1 MTEPVDEQGEQ
12 DAQGGQDGQLTAL
25 GRLAGRCYDRR
36 RTVLVLWIL
45 TVIAITVVA
54 QVVGTHF
61 ENKFTAGNT
70 QSQQATDLLSARF
83 PAEAGDSADVVFH
96 TSTPI
101 AANEEAIDR
110 VVASL
115 RPLANVSSVTS
126 PFSPEGAHQIAPSD
140 NIAYAMVQFDTTTSN
155 LPPDSINAVI
165 HTAEAAARPGFQIA
179 LGGEPI
185 SSVEKISPGASE
197 GIGITAAIIIM
208 LLAFGSVVAMG
219 LPIITALF
227 GLGIGVALLELV
239 THLLV
244 VPNFA
249 PEMAAMI
256 GIGVGIDYALFI
268 VTRYRQGIFEGRD
281 PRGAVV
287 TSLMTSGRSVLFA
300 GGTVVISLFG
310 LFLIGQP
317 YMIGLA
323 TACIAAVLMVL
334 VAALTL
340 LPALLGFSGNAI
352 DKLHLPG
359 LLQHGGP
366 PPPNGF
372 WYRWSRLIQR
382 RAWITGTLA
391 VLVLIVLAL
400 PLFSMRLAF
409 TDASNDPPASTTHQA
424 YELLAKGFGVG
435 FNGPLV
441 VAVDMH
447 GPGDRAVVD
456 RLDSALGSGVANVA
470 FTAPAR
476 FNASDTGA
484 VIIVVPKTSPQS
496 AQTGDLVQT
505 LRADVIPPAVKGTGV
520 TALVGGQTAAGIDA
534 ANYLG
539 HRLLLVIGAVL
550 ILSFLLLMTVFR
562 SVVLPL
568 KAVIMNLLS
577 VGAAYGVMVAVFEWG
592 WLGNVIRIGE
602 TGPIDPW
609 IPVTMFTILFGL
621 SMDYE
626 VFLLSRIREEWLRTG
641 ENSVA
646 VADGLAVTGRII
658 TAAAAIMFCVFA
670 SFVIND
676 PLHILKVFG
685 LGLAVAVAVDVTLV
699 RMVLVPSIME
709 LLGPLNWWMPRFL
722 DRSVPTI
729 GIEVT
734 PVASAS
740 EAGSAR
746 AASAAGA
753 GSAEAGSAEAG
764 SAAGAGSPAA
774 TPTSV

>member
-1 MTEPVDEQGEQ
+1 MSASSRAAETQ
-12 DAQGGQDGQLTAL
+12 DAQGGGATQVTVL
-25 GRLAGRCYDRR
+25 GRLAGHCYDRR
-36 RTVLVLWIL
+36 RLVLVLWIL
-45 TVIAITVVA
+45 ALIGVTVLA
-54 QVVGTHF
+54 QVVGTRF
-61 ENKFTAGNT
+61 QNKFTSGNT
-70 QSQQATDLLSARF
+70 ESQQAANLLNARF
-83 PAEAGDSADVVFH
+83 PSKAGDTADVVFH
-96 TSTPI
+96 TTTPI
-101 AANEEAIDR
+101 ADNQQAINN

-115 RPLANVSSVTS
+115 RPLAHVTSVTS
-126 PFSPEGAHQIAPSD
+126 PFSPAGAHQISPHA
-140 NIAYAMVQFDTTTSN
+140 NIAFAVVQFDTTTDK
-155 LPPDSINAVI
+155 LPPAAVNKVI
-165 HTAEAAARPGFQIA
+165 STAEAAARSGFQIA
-179 LGGEPI
+179 LGGYPI
-185 SSVEKISPGASE
+185 SSVAKISPGPSE

-227 GLGIGVALLELV
+227 GLGIGIALLELV
-239 THLLV
+239 THFLV

-281 PRGAVV
+281 PRSAVV
-287 TSLMTSGRSVLFA
+287 MSLMTSGRSVLFA

-323 TACIAAVLMVL
+323 TACIVAVLMVL
-334 VAALTL
+334 IAALTL

-359 LLQHGGP
+359 LLQSGGP

-372 WYRWSRLIQR
+372 WHRWSRLIQR
-382 RAWITGTLA
+382 RAWVTGTLA
-391 VLVLIVLAL
+391 VLVLLLLAL

-409 TDASNDPPASTTHQA
+409 TDASNDPTTQTTRQA
-424 YELLAKGFGVG
+424 YDLLAQGFGTG

-447 GPGDRAVVD
+447 GPQDRAVVE
-456 RLDSALGSGVANVA
+456 RLGQAMSNGVPNVA
-470 FTAPAR
+470 YTAPPQ
-476 FNASDTGA
+476 FNATDTGA
-484 VIIVVPKTSPQS
+484 VILVVPTTGPQ
-496 AQTGDLVQT
+496 AAETENLVQN
-505 LRADVIPPAVKGTGV
+505 LRSDVIPPVVSGTDV
-520 TALVGGQTAAGIDA
+520 NALVGGQTAGGIDA
-534 ANYLG
+534 ANFLG
-539 HRLLLVIGAVL
+539 SRLFVVIGAVL

-577 VGAAYGVMVAVFEWG
+577 VGAAYGVLVAVFQWG
-592 WLGNVIRIGE
+592 WAGSFIGIGE
-602 TGPIDPW
+602 KGPIDPW

-641 ENSVA
+641 DNSAA

-658 TAAAAIMFCVFA
+658 TAAGAIMFCVFA
-670 SFVIND
+670 SFIIND

-685 LGLAVAVAVDVTLV
+685 LGLAVAVLIDVTLV

-709 LLGPLNWWMPRFL
+709 LLGAVNWWMPRFL
-722 DRSVPTI
+722 ERSIPSI
-729 GIEVT
+729 GVEVT
-734 PVASAS
+734 P
-740 EAGSAR
+740 
-746 AASAAGA
+746 SAAP
-753 GSAEAGSAEAG
+753 
-764 SAAGAGSPAA
+764 SP
-774 TPTSV
+774 TPAPSSV

>member
-1 MTEPVDEQGEQ
+1 MGTTQE
-12 DAQGGQDGQLTAL
+12 TAL

-45 TVIAITVVA
+45 AVIGITVVA
-54 QVVGTHF
+54 QMVGTNF
-61 ENKFTAGNT
+61 QNKFTSGDT
-70 QSQQATDLLSARF
+70 PSQQAADLLSARF
-83 PAEAGDSADVVFH
+83 PAKAGDTADVVFH
-96 TSTPI
+96 TTTPI
-101 AANEEAIDR
+101 AANEAAIDK
-110 VVASL
+110 VVDSL
-115 RPLANVSSVTS
+115 RPLAHVSSVTG
-126 PFSPEGAHQIAPSD
+126 PFSPGGAHQIAPHA
-140 NIAYAMVQFDTTTSN
+140 NIAFAVVQFDTITAN
-155 LPPDSINAVI
+155 LPPAAVNSVI
-165 HTAEAAARPGFQIA
+165 DTAKAAARPGFQIA
-179 LGGEPI
+179 LGGYPI
-185 SSVEKISPGASE
+185 SSVAKISPGASE

-239 THLLV
+239 THFLV
-244 VPNFA
+244 VPDFA

-268 VTRYRQGIFEGRD
+268 VTRYRQGIFEGRE
-281 PRGAVV
+281 PRAAVV
-287 TSLMTSGRSVLFA
+287 MSLMTSGRSVLFA

-334 VAALTL
+334 IAALTL

-359 LLQHGGP
+359 LLQSGGP

-372 WYRWSRLIQR
+372 WHRWSRLIQR
-382 RAWITGTLA
+382 RAWVTGTLA
-391 VLVLIVLAL
+391 VLVLVVLAI

-409 TDASNDPPASTTHQA
+409 TDASNDPASQTTRQA
-424 YELLAKGFGVG
+424 YDLLAQGFGVG
-435 FNGPLV
+435 FNGPLI

-447 GPGDRAVVD
+447 GAGDRAAVE
-456 RLDSALGSGVANVA
+456 RLGAALNKGVPYVA
-470 FTAPAR
+470 YTAPPQ

-484 VIIVVPKTSPQS
+484 VIVVVPTTSPQS
-496 AQTGDLVQT
+496 AQTESLVQD
-505 LRADVIPPAVKGTGV
+505 LRSRVIPPAVSGTDV
-520 TALVGGQTAAGIDA
+520 TALVGGQTAGSIDA
-534 ANYLG
+534 ANFLG
-539 HRLLLVIGAVL
+539 SRLFLVIGAVL
-550 ILSFLLLMTVFR
+550 VLSFLLLMTVFR

-577 VGAAYGVMVAVFEWG
+577 VGAAYGVLVAVFQWG
-592 WLGNVIRIGE
+592 WAGSLIGIGE

-641 ENSVA
+641 DNSLA

-670 SFVIND
+670 SFVIKD

-685 LGLAVAVAVDVTLV
+685 LGLAVAVLIDVTLV

-709 LLGPLNWWMPRFL
+709 LLGPVNWWMPRWMQ
-722 DRSVPTI
+722 RSIPTI
-729 GIEVT
+729 GVEVT
-734 PVASAS
+734 P
-740 EAGSAR
+740 E
-746 AASAAGA
+746 
-753 GSAEAGSAEAG
+753 
-764 SAAGAGSPAA
+764 PAP
-774 TPTSV
+774 TPAPVPTPA

>member
-1 MTEPVDEQGEQ
+1 MSTLRTSTDTEQTPTSVQI
-12 DAQGGQDGQLTAL
+12 TSL

-36 RTVLVLWIL
+36 RLVLVLWIL
-45 TVIAITVVA
+45 ALIGITVVA
-54 QVVGTHF
+54 QMVGTHF
-61 ENKFTAGNT
+61 QNKFTAGNT
-70 QSQQATDLLSARF
+70 QSQQAADLLSARF
-83 PAEAGDSADVVFH
+83 PARAGDTADVVFH
-96 TSTPI
+96 TATPI
-101 AANEEAIDR
+101 AANQADITK
-110 VVASL
+110 VVDSL
-115 RPLANVSSVTS
+115 VPLAHVTSVTS
-126 PFSPEGAHQIAPSD
+126 PFSPAGAHQISPHA
-140 NIAYAMVQFDTTTSN
+140 NIAYAVVQFDTTTDK
-155 LPPDSINAVI
+155 LPPAAVNKVI
-165 HTAEAAARPGFQIA
+165 GTAEAAAHRGFQVA
-179 LGGEPI
+179 LGGYPI
-185 SSVEKISPGASE
+185 SSVAKISPGASE

-239 THLLV
+239 THFLI

-287 TSLMTSGRSVLFA
+287 MSLMTSGRSVLFA
-300 GGTVVISLFG
+300 GMTVVISLFG

-334 VAALTL
+334 IAALTL

-359 LLQHGGP
+359 LLQSGGP

-372 WYRWSRLIQR
+372 WHRWSRLIQR
-382 RAWITGTLA
+382 RAWVTGTLA
-391 VLVLIVLAL
+391 VLVLVLLAL

-409 TDASNDPPASTTHQA
+409 TDASNDPTTQTTRQA
-424 YELLAKGFGVG
+424 YDLLAQGFGAG

-447 GPGDRAVVD
+447 GPQDRAVVE
-456 RLDSALGSGVANVA
+456 RLGQALGNGVPNVA
-470 FTAPAR
+470 FTAPPQ
-476 FNASDTGA
+476 FNAADTGA
-484 VIIVVPKTSPQS
+484 VILVVPTTGPQ
-496 AQTGDLVQT
+496 AAETEHLVSD
-505 LRADVIPPAVKGTGV
+505 LRADVIPPVVNGTDV
-520 TALVGGQTAAGIDA
+520 NALVGGQTAGGIDA
-534 ANYLG
+534 ANFLG
-539 HRLLLVIGAVL
+539 GRLFLVIGAVL

-562 SVVLPL
+562 SVVIPL

-577 VGAAYGVMVAVFEWG
+577 VGAAYGVIVAVFQWG
-592 WLGNVIRIGE
+592 WAGSIIGIGE
-602 TGPIDPW
+602 KGPIDPW

-641 ENSVA
+641 DNSAA

-685 LGLAVAVAVDVTLV
+685 LGLAVAVLIDVTLV

-709 LLGPLNWWMPRFL
+709 ILGPVNWWMPRFL
-722 DRSVPTI
+722 DRSIPTI
-729 GIEVT
+729 GVEVT
-734 PVASAS
+734 P
-740 EAGSAR
+740 
-746 AASAAGA
+746 
-753 GSAEAGSAEAG
+753 
-764 SAAGAGSPAA
+764 
-774 TPTSV
+774 TPVPTPV